1 MLTNATKQNNWP
13 LNENSQKSDFKFSF
27 GVIEEKAVKN
37 ITLWFL
43 CRDFFNDFIMFQV
56 AMRNSYDMGFE
67 TIYGYTVESNIK
79 YNKDNLVLLVDMKGY
94 TINPKNLQNSIN
106 DWEEK
111 YGSESTVTQLGDL
124 LIIQFPSFW
133 VDHHILFSV
142 YTFFIRMII
151 NIELGIYDYRFK
163 NLHYSDVE
171 VIGYDNTSPIYLRY
185 DFTSLVNDLK
195 GYSWESPD
203 YLDYIKDIL
212 YPDGEVCERDED
224 DEYEYKYRK
233 GIDETMYDL
242 HNNGFVD
249 YLQKNGDAHA
259 I

>member
-1 MLTNATKQNNWP
+1 MLINATKHNTWP
-13 LNENSQKSDFKFSF
+13 LNENSQKSDFKFAF
-27 GVIEEKAVKN
+27 GIIEEDEVRN
-37 ITLWFL
+37 ITPWFL

-56 AMRNSYDMGFE
+56 AQRNCYDMGFSK
-67 TIYGYTVESNIK
+67 IYGYTVENEIK
-79 YNKDNLVLLVDMKGY
+79 YNKEDLVLLVDMKEY
-94 TINPKNLQNSIN
+94 PINVKNLQEAIN

-111 YGSESTVTQLGDL
+111 YDSKSTVTQVDDL
-124 LIIQFPSFW
+124 LVIQFPSFW

-151 NIELGIYDYRFK
+151 NMVLGIYNFEFN
-163 NLHYSDVE
+163 NLHYSDQE
-171 VIGYDNTSPIYLRY
+171 TLGYDVDSPIYLRY
-185 DFTSLVNDLK
+185 DFTSLVNALK
-195 GYSWESPD
+195 GYSWESPY
-203 YLDYIKDIL
+203 YLFYIKNIL
-212 YPDGEVCERDED
+212 YPDGEVLERDDED
-224 DEYEYKYRK
+224 EEYEYHR